1 MAGTDAQLVRQ
12 ALQGDQSAYR
22 EIVDRHGRSVFN
34 LACRL
39 LRDRAVAEDVTQDTF
54 LKAFQ
59 RLASFDLE
67 RRLAPWLLRIA
78 HNRAVD
84 VLRGSKPPT
93 TPLDEE
99 SLASTT
105 VADRPGAEL
114 ERSELRRVL
123 DQALDRLRPAYK
135 AAIVLRYQEA
145 LSYADLAL
153 VLGVPEGTAKTYVRR
168 GRRELAELLANAGY
182 GPS

>member
-59 RLASFDLE
+59 RLA
-67 RRLAPWLLRIA
+67 
-78 HNRAVD
+78 
-84 VLRGSKPPT
+84 
-93 TPLDEE
+93 
-99 SLASTT
+99 
-105 VADRPGAEL
+105 
-114 ERSELRRVL
+114 
-123 DQALDRLRPAYK
+123 
-135 AAIVLRYQEA
+135 
-145 LSYADLAL
+145 
-153 VLGVPEGTAKTYVRR
+153 
-168 GRRELAELLANAGY
+168 
-182 GPS
+182 